1 MNNVTNVFS
10 SEAYALKRVELW
22 SMAADAAASQGHD
35 LDSALSPEMAE
46 NNILR
51 QYFTVLALGLFDTD
65 FYLAKNPDLR
75 NLGLDCLAHYIEY
88 GDREGR
94 WPNPVFDPAS
104 YRKQFAPG
112 ELGSI
117 SSLYHYALLGEVL
130 GLKTGGGFDP
140 VRYLSSHP
148 ELIDWVDRPLLHYL
162 HFGRTAGFSL
172 NHRMR
177 LPSDEKV
184 NFKKT
189 NALVTAPVPDLSK
202 GLNIIGPMDKVSG
215 LGVSARG
222 YLQGIQSTGFSQ
234 VGCYSRQM
242 EFPRQTSIQDLD
254 IPQAMPDARVNLVH
268 MNGDTF
274 PMMMDNDGPG
284 LLFEKYNI
292 GIWYWELSALR
303 PEWYSSLQYFNEFW
317 APTEFIARTLRG
329 ATSKPVTVIPPY
341 LPQLVSE
348 DPVDHDGRGKYFL
361 YCFDANSILERKNPV
376 ALLEAFWRA
385 FPRGDTPHDVRLIF
399 KVTYPDRSIPDV
411 ERLYQASTED
421 SRIEVIDELL
431 DKNALHALI
440 SHAMAYVSPHR
451 SEGLGLTVIEAMG
464 CGVPAITTQY
474 GGLLEFIDA
483 ESAFPVEFTLQE
495 IETEAFPY
503 PAGYVW
509 CDPSIESMAQH
520 MRFVQENPEAAKL
533 KGTAGRRRIA
543 NRLCS
548 DQLINDYRQQLDRL
562 SNQH

>member
-1 MNNVTNVFS
+1 MNNVTDVFS
-10 SEAYALKRVELW
+10 SEAYALTRAALW
-22 SMAADAAASQGHD
+22 STAADIAASQGHD
-35 LDSALSPEMAE
+35 LGSALSPETGE
-46 NNILR
+46 HNVLR
-51 QYFTVLALGLFDTD
+51 QYFTILALGLFDTE
-65 FYLAKNPDLR
+65 FYLAQNPDLK
-75 NLGLDCLAHYIEY
+75 NLDIDCLAHYIEY

-94 WPNPVFDPAS
+94 WPNAVFDPAS
-104 YRKQFAPG
+104 YRRQFKPG

-140 VRYLSSHP
+140 LRYLSSHS

-162 HFGRTAGFSL
+162 HLGRAAGFSL
-172 NHRMR
+172 SHRMR
-177 LPSDEKV
+177 LPSDKKV
-184 NFKKT
+184 ELKKPDVQ
-189 NALVTAPVPDLSK
+189 VTASVPDLSK
-202 GLNIIGPMDKVSG
+202 GLNIIGPLDKVSG

-222 YLQGIQSTGFSQ
+222 YLQGIRSAGFSQ
-234 VGCYSRQM
+234 IGCHTRQM
-242 EFPRQTSIQDLD
+242 EFPRQTSLQELDL
-254 IPQAMPDARVNLVH
+254 PRAVPDARVNLVH

-284 LLFEKYNI
+284 LLFGKYNI

-303 PEWYSSLQYFNEFW
+303 PEWYGSLQYFDEFW

-348 DPVDHDGRGKYFL
+348 DPVDHAGRSNYFL

-376 ALLEAFWRA
+376 ALLEAFRRA
-385 FPRGDTPHDVRLIF
+385 FPQGDTPHDVRLIF

-411 ERLYQASTED
+411 EALYQASIED

-431 DKNALHALI
+431 GKEALHALI
-440 SHAMAYVSPHR
+440 SHALAYVSPHR

-483 ESAFPVEFTLQE
+483 DSAFPVEFSLLE

-509 CDPSIESMAQH
+509 CDPSIESMAKH
-520 MRFVQENPEAAKL
+520 MRFVQENAGAARL
-533 KGTAGRRRIA
+533 KGAAGRRRIMD
-543 NRLCS
+543 RLCS
-548 DQLINDYRQQLDRL
+548 DQLINDYRQQIGRL
-562 SNQH
+562 STQN